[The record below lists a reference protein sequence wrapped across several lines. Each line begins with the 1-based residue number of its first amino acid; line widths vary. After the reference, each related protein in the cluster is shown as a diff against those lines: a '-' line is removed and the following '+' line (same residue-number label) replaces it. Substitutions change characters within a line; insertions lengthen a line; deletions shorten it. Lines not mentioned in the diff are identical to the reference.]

1 MGRKGKVSAGEKKKA
16 RKAVTVKLL
25 EREHAGKVT
34 TPYRLMEEIVAA
46 HHPRL
51 AEAKIAIAWKFGKRA
66 DADGRVWLGQ
76 MKKGNDLDR
85 TMHGFDG
92 VLLLNHEVWNSAEFS
107 EEQMRALID
116 HDLCHLDVV
125 TDTSGEPKLDEEGR
139 KVYRIR
145 KHDIEEFT
153 EIVHRHGCWKD
164 DLRRFAEHVIAGKER
179 PLLPKGEKPRPI
191 KEEIG
196 KPESNGHA
204 TASKN
209 GRPKRVRLTKPVEGF
224 ESDGLSVG
232 TEIVVKGWR
241 NDMPMVKSNGGAAVT
256 LREDQYE
263 AVGAA

>member
-1 MGRKGKVSAGEKKKA
+1 MGRKRKASAGEKQKA

-51 AEAKIAIAWKFGKRA
+51 EGAKIAIAWKFGKRA
-66 DADGRVWLGQ
+66 DADGRIWLGQ

-92 VLLLNHEVWNSAEFS
+92 VLLLNHEVWNSADFS
-107 EEQMRALID
+107 EAQMRALID

-125 TDTSGEPKLDEEGR
+125 TDTNGEPKLDEEGR

-145 KHDIEEFT
+145 KHDVEEFL
-153 EIVHRHGCWKD
+153 EIVARHGCWKD
-164 DLRRFAEHVIAGKER
+164 DLRRFAEHAMETKDK
-179 PLLPKGEKPRPI
+179 PLLPKSSPPKPI
-191 KEEIG
+191 DEELSNG
-196 KPESNGHA
+196 KAPTNGHA
-204 TASKN
+204 AKN

-232 TEIVVKGWR
+232 TEIDVKGWR
-241 NDMPMVKSNGGAAVT
+241 TGMPMVKSNGGAAVT
-256 LREDQYE
+256 LREDQFE